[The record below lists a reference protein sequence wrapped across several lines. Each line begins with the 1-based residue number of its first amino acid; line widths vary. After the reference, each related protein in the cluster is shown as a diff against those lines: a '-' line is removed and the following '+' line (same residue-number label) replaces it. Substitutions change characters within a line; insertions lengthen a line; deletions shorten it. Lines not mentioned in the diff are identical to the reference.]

1 MSKYQEIEG
10 TNDFARDNETGAVV
24 NINRTEVQAARERK
38 RLWKEDQAKRASLE
52 NDVNSLKKE
61 MSEIKGLLSQI
72 VEKL

>member
-10 TNDFARDNETGAVV
+10 TNDFVRDNETGAVV

>member
-10 TNDFARDNETGAVV
+10 TNDFVRDNKTGAVV

>member
-10 TNDFARDNETGAVV
+10 TNDFARDNVTGAVV
-24 NINRTEVQAARERK
+24 NINRSEVQAARERK

-52 NDVNSLKKE
+52 NDVDSLKKE

>member
-1 MSKYQEIEG
+1 MTKYQEIEG
-10 TNDFARDNETGAVV
+10 TNDFVRDNETGAVV

>member
-1 MSKYQEIEG
+1 MPYQPIEG
-10 TNDFARDNETGAVV
+10 QNDFARDPKTGAVV
-24 NINRTEVQAARERK
+24 NINRSEIQAARERK

>member
-10 TNDFARDNETGAVV
+10 TNDFVRDNDTGAVV